1 MTVLVLISTIH
12 WAAKERPVKEK
23 HSTIRDGKRLVW
35 YTEKLWLKTRSLVP
49 FEIEL
54 SSIRELDQDCWFGQG
69 RKPTLREIAGHC
81 KRINTATMEWPI
93 ILNADGSLMDG
104 GHRVC
109 KALLEGRRTIRAVR
123 FDSMPDPDEVHAVVP

>member
-1 MTVLVLISTIH
+1 MRADSDPSVSLGDRGS
-12 WAAKERPVKEK
+12 PVADT

-35 YTEKLWLKTRSLVP
+35 YTHRLWTEAGSLVP

-54 SSIRELDQDCWFGQG
+54 SSIKELDDDCWFGT
-69 RKPTLREIAGHC
+69 RHKPTLRAIVEHTL
-81 KRINTATMEWPI
+81 RINSATLEWPI

-109 KALLEGRRTIRAVR
+109 KALLEGRKTIRAVR
-123 FDSMPDPDEVHAVVP
+123 FASMPDPDEVHPEIG